1 MHENYFII
9 WSNEV
14 DVYNTE
20 EEQVQAIKQWWK
32 DNATSLI
39 AGIVIGVL
47 VLGGYKFWTES
58 KQNQAQQASVLYS
71 EVLSSNKDKV
81 KITETLK
88 AEFSSTP
95 YAALAALLIAKD
107 NVIANEVDNAI
118 SQLKWVVDN
127 SNDSGIQ
134 HIAQQRLARLYLSQ
148 NNIEAAATLIK
159 GVKAGGFSATYN
171 ELRGDINLAKKMPV
185 QAKENYRLAL
195 ASLPQGDQRY
205 AIIKMKLDDLT
216 QAKTKIKSA
225 EVNEK

>member
-1 MHENYFII
+1 VAI
-9 WSNEV
+9 
-14 DVYNTE
+14 NTGLR
-20 EEQVQAIKQWWK
+20 V
-32 DNATSLI
+32 
-39 AGIVIGVL
+39 
-47 VLGGYKFWTES
+47 
-58 KQNQAQQASVLYS
+58 
-71 EVLSSNKDKV
+71 NK
-81 KITETLK
+81 IRRNRHL
-88 AEFSSTP
+88 FSISSTP

-118 SQLKWVVDN
+118 SQLKWVIDN

-148 NNIEAAATLIK
+148 NNIEAADDLIK

-171 ELRGDINLAKKMPV
+171 ELRGDINLAKKLPV

-216 QAKTKIKSA
+216 QAKTMTKPTKD
-225 EVNEK
+225 NEK

>member
-1 MHENYFII
+1 M
-9 WSNEV
+9 
-14 DVYNTE
+14 DVYNSE

-47 VLGGYKFWTES
+47 VLGGYKYWTEG

-71 EVLSSNKDKV
+71 NILSSNEDKV
-81 KITETLK
+81 GNTETLK
-88 AEFSSTP
+88 ADYSDTP
-95 YAALAALLIAKD
+95 YAALAALLIAKE
-107 NVIANEVDNAI
+107 NVIANEVDKAI
-118 SQLKWVVDN
+118 SQLKWIVGN
-127 SNDSGIQ
+127 NNDSGIQ

-148 NNIEAAATLIK
+148 NNIEAADTLIK

-171 ELRGDINLAKKMPV
+171 ELRGDINLAKKLPV

-216 QAKTKIKSA
+216 QAKTMLKSA
-225 EVNEK
+225 EVKQK